1 MFFMVECCFIVP
13 ISFLQKSLKRQYCL
27 WQLLNIE
34 KDISKINE
42 EIEAEKIVIDDIKE
56 QKKSYENES
65 NKKIKEQQGYLKEIT
80 KLERQIADRSNKLDK
95 NVSSICL

>member
-13 ISFLQKSLKRQYCL
+13 ISFLQKSLKTQYCL

>member
-1 MFFMVECCFIVP
+1 M
-13 ISFLQKSLKRQYCL
+13 

-80 KLERQIADRSNKLDK
+80 RLERQIADRSNKLDK
-95 NVSSICL
+95 NVSSVCP